1 MESGRNAAEGDSFLE
16 VGLSISTLRLFA
28 LITLMKHWY
37 AVYTKSRHEKVAAE
51 ELCHRGIEVFLPL
64 RNVISKWKD
73 RRKEVQ
79 FPLFPG
85 YLFTHVNLQEKRL
98 DILKVPAVVRI
109 VGFNEEPEPI
119 PEEQIQAVKTLV
131 FSKLPYDPFPELV
144 EGDRVRIRRGPLRGL
159 VGYLVEK
166 RNRYR
171 FVIQIDLIRQ
181 AVACEIDAADV
192 EKI

>member
-1 MESGRNAAEGDSFLE
+1 
-16 VGLSISTLRLFA
+16 
-28 LITLMKHWY
+28 
-37 AVYTKSRHEKVAAE
+37 
-51 ELCHRGIEVFLPL
+51 
-64 RNVISKWKD
+64 
-73 RRKEVQ
+73 
-79 FPLFPG
+79 
-85 YLFTHVNLQEKRL
+85 KRL